1 MADRCED
8 PFSADYVTK
17 ERLFCPTQSGTGL
30 AEGES
35 RQVEPDSPA
44 LADWLLD
51 AYNNSFWKSC
61 HPVMLLYGISLL
73 LDSRPQTPDPS

>member
-30 AEGES
+30 AEGETG
-35 RQVEPDSPA
+35 QVEPDSPA
-44 LADWLLD
+44 FADWLLD
-51 AYNNSFWKSC
+51 AYNNFFEKLS
-61 HPVMLLYGISLL
+61 
-73 LDSRPQTPDPS
+73 SRNAPIRDLTLARL